1 MNDATAAFRAIA
13 VHKKFRRVKS
23 MFDYIRLKKPGYVT
37 ALDGFSIE
45 VAPGEIACVLGR
57 NGAGKTTLLKTA
69 AGLIAPDAGE
79 LRIWGRDPWRT
90 RNGFAR
96 VGLVAGDERG
106 FYWRLSGRENLRFF
120 ASLWALTGKRAN
132 RRIDEVMELV
142 GLADRRRDR
151 DPVRTYSSGMKQR
164 LAFARALIAEPH
176 LLLVDELAR
185 SLDFAAALD
194 LAHFIRD
201 ELVAGGGRSAIMAT
215 HQLWVAREMGGTVYV
230 IDDGALVAKG
240 SPADVLG
247 GSGKGRYYLTL
258 ARRPDEA
265 VLDTLPMPSLRD
277 SESGYKLSFEEPA
290 AASEAESTFAELGS
304 FGIRSVERDEGSVS
318 EEFIELLR
326 GPGGEAVDA

>member
-1 MNDATAAFRAIA
+1 MRDATAAFEAVS
-13 VHKKFRRVKS
+13 VHKKFIRVKTI
-23 MFDYIRLKKPGYVT
+23 FDYIRLKRPGYVD
-37 ALDGFSIE
+37 ALDGFSMY

-69 AGLIAPDAGE
+69 AGLIAPDSGE
-79 LRIWGRDPWRT
+79 IRLWGRDPWRV

-120 ASLWALTGKRAN
+120 ASLWALTGKKADK
-132 RRIDEVMELV
+132 RIDEVMELV
-142 GLADRRRDR
+142 GLAERRRDR

-164 LAFARALIAEPH
+164 LAFARALIPEPH

-194 LAHFIRD
+194 LARFIRD
-201 ELVAGGGRSAIMAT
+201 ELVSAGGRSAIIAT
-215 HQLWVAREMGGTVYV
+215 HQIWVAREMGGTVYV

-240 SPADVLG
+240 TPVRVLG

-258 ARRPDEA
+258 ARRPDGTA
-265 VLDTLPMPSLRD
+265 LGVLPMPALD
-277 SESGYKLSFEEPA
+277 ETDGGFKLSFEEPTVMA
-290 AASEAESTFAELGS
+290 DVERAFASLAG
-304 FGIRSVERDEGSVS
+304 FGIRNVERDEGSVS
-318 EEFIELLR
+318 EEFIALLR
-326 GPGGEAVDA
+326 GPRQGDGDA

>member
-1 MNDATAAFRAIA
+1 MKDATVAFRAKA

-23 MFDYIRLKKPGYVT
+23 VLDYVRFKKPDYVT

-45 VAPGEIACVLGR
+45 VAPGEVVCVLGR

-79 LRIWGRDPWRT
+79 LRIWGDDPWRT

-120 ASLWALTGKRAN
+120 ASLWALTGKPAN

-164 LAFARALIAEPH
+164 LAFARALIAEPQ

-194 LAHFIRD
+194 LARFIRD
-201 ELVAGGGRSAIMAT
+201 ELVTAGGRAAIMAT

-247 GSGKGRYYLTL
+247 GSGKGRYYLNL
-258 ARRPDEA
+258 AQRPEDA
-265 VLDTLPMPSLRD
+265 VLDTLPMPSLQD
-277 SESGYKLSFEEPA
+277 VDGGYRLSFEEPA
-290 AASEAESTFAELGS
+290 TPAAAENAFAELGP

-318 EEFIELLR
+318 EEFIALLR
-326 GPGGEAVDA
+326 GPCGEEADA